1 MNAVKR
7 PLFFIAIA
15 ITGILIGIG
24 GTLLFQKIWGPKQT
38 VNITGHGVVEAS
50 SDQAFITFSVTNRS
64 WSQDQAQ
71 KDNKLEVQ
79 KIKSQLLALGI
90 PDSRISVSSDTIVSP
105 PVLPPEPF
113 PLRDNQKP
121 ELQYQPSGTGVVDA
135 LTASTSLTVTLDP
148 INRIE
153 SVLAVINGNSNTKLV
168 STSYTLKNSAPFE
181 AQARQKALTDA
192 RKQVEAIASIN
203 KLHVGKLTN
212 ITNISNPMP
221 IYKEGMMAPSGQS
234 ASSSFVSYGEKTINI
249 SASYN
254 VSYELY

>member
-1 MNAVKR
+1 MNTDKR
-7 PLFFIAIA
+7 PLFLVAFCII
-15 ITGILIGIG
+15 GILIGTG

-38 VNITGHGVVEAS
+38 VNITGQGVVEAPT
-50 SDQAFITFSVTNRS
+50 DQALITFTVTNRS

-71 KDNKLEVQ
+71 KDNQKEVQ
-79 KIKSQLLALGI
+79 KIKSQLLELGI
-90 PDSRISVSSDTIVSP
+90 PDSRISVSSDAIVPSAI
-105 PVLPPEPF
+105 L
-113 PLRDNQKP
+113 PLRPVPLPDIQKP
-121 ELQYQPSGTGVVDA
+121 ELQYQPSGTGVVDS

-153 SVLAVINGNSNTKLV
+153 SVLAVINGNSNAKLV

-181 AQARQKALTDA
+181 AEARQKALTDA
-192 RKQVEAIASIN
+192 RKQVETIASIN

-212 ITNISNPMP
+212 ISNISGPMP
-221 IYKEGMMAPSGQS
+221 LYKDGTMAPAGQS
-234 ASSSFVSYGEKTINI
+234 ASSSLVSYGEKTVNI